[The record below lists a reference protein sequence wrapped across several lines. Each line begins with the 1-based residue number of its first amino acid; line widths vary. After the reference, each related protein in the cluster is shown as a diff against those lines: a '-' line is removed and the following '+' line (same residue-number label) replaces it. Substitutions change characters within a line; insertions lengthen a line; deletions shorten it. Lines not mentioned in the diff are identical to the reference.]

1 MDNMVMRETILKG
14 LENELSLTEA
24 TEITDNLSYI
34 LSVIRKHLEMDVAFI
49 SEFTD
54 QIRKIEVF
62 DSAERNI
69 SLKPGH
75 ADPTELTYCRKIVDG
90 ELDEIIADTSENPLT
105 KSMSITQELDIG
117 SYLGVPIV
125 LDDGEVYGTFCC
137 FSHTP
142 DTTLSERD
150 LALMKIFA
158 DIAARQIDKQLIK
171 SQEENE
177 IKRRV
182 SKVLSNKHI
191 KTVFQPIYHV
201 DEKRVIGYECL
212 SRFLN
217 TPYRTPDI
225 WFEEAQFTGLGEELE
240 IMAITAA
247 LDKVNLFPADIN
259 FSLNI
264 SPEYVINGAVERAL
278 DQHIF
283 NKKIILEVTE
293 HAQIT
298 DYHAFRKAIQS
309 LRKQGVRL
317 AIDDVGACY
326 SSLHH
331 ILELG
336 ADIIKLDISLI
347 RNIDTDTSRKALTA
361 ALLAYAKETSCEVL
375 AEGVETK
382 QEFSELVRLGIKKI
396 QGYFISQPLE
406 LEDAVNFIC
415 PI

>member
-54 QIRKIEVF
+54 QIRKIEVV
-62 DSAERNI
+62 DSAERDI

-125 LDDGEVYGTFCC
+125 LNDGEVYGTFCC

-171 SQEENE
+171 SQEENQ
-177 IKRRV
+177 IKRRI

-225 WFEEAQFTGLGEELE
+225 WFEEAQFAGLGEELE

-247 LDKVNLFPADIN
+247 LDKMNLFPADIN

-264 SPEYVINGAVERAL
+264 SHEYVINGAVERAL

-317 AIDDVGACY
+317 AIDDVGAGY

-375 AEGVETK
+375 AEGVETE
-382 QEFSELVRLGIKKI
+382 QEFHELVRLGIKKI

-406 LEDAVNFIC
+406 LEEAVNFVC